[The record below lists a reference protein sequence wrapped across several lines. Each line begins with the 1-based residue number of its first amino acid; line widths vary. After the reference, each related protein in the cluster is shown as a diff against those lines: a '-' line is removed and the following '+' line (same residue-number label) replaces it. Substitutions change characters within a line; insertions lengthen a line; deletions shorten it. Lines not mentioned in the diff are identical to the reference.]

1 MKLLKLTALMLSIIL
16 IIPCVTGCGKSHLD
30 QTIYFEAS
38 DQPSTLDPQV
48 ASTDIELMLVRNIF
62 EGLLRKNKDGH
73 IENGVCEAYKKSG
86 LTYTFKLKKDAKW
99 SDGTPLSSYDFLF
112 AFERA
117 VKPDTKAPFVSRLFS
132 IVNAEE
138 IYKGEKSVSS
148 LGVDAPD
155 EHTLKITLKYDD
167 NEFLNTLTSSICMPC
182 NEEFFE
188 KAVGKYGLS
197 RSLILSN
204 GSYYVAKWNPENFG
218 IRLYNNEEYNGSF
231 PPNNHAVFFSLHEET
246 PLELLKEETV
256 DVAFIDNS
264 VIDDASQSGLNVISF
279 QNICWVLTIGDQFS
293 PEIKNAFLSAFGK
306 EIYEGSLK
314 SGFTAADSLYPQVLS
329 PDPLIA
335 NVGFPA
341 YNLNKAKSLMS
352 SAVKEMENNR
362 FPKTTLYY
370 YGDENIKPIITS
382 ILGHWQQNL
391 SAFINIEASDSLDAL
406 KNQLLVKDLP
416 FAVFPITCKS
426 ISDKE
431 YLSNFDIT
439 DTSDFTAVQSSLLEN
454 KNLIPI
460 AFENTNIV
468 TNSFIKE
475 ISTECENGYIDFS
488 FIIKEN

>member
-182 NEEFFE
+182 NEEFCIKIIF
-188 KAVGKYGLS
+188 VS
-197 RSLILSN
+197 RS
-204 GSYYVAKWNPENFG
+204 A
-218 IRLYNNEEYNGSF
+218 
-231 PPNNHAVFFSLHEET
+231 
-246 PLELLKEETV
+246 
-256 DVAFIDNS
+256 
-264 VIDDASQSGLNVISF
+264 
-279 QNICWVLTIGDQFS
+279 
-293 PEIKNAFLSAFGK
+293 
-306 EIYEGSLK
+306 
-314 SGFTAADSLYPQVLS
+314 
-329 PDPLIA
+329 
-335 NVGFPA
+335 
-341 YNLNKAKSLMS
+341 
-352 SAVKEMENNR
+352 
-362 FPKTTLYY
+362 
-370 YGDENIKPIITS
+370 
-382 ILGHWQQNL
+382 
-391 SAFINIEASDSLDAL
+391 
-406 KNQLLVKDLP
+406 
-416 FAVFPITCKS
+416 
-426 ISDKE
+426 
-431 YLSNFDIT
+431 
-439 DTSDFTAVQSSLLEN
+439 
-454 KNLIPI
+454 
-460 AFENTNIV
+460 
-468 TNSFIKE
+468 
-475 ISTECENGYIDFS
+475 
-488 FIIKEN
+488 